1 MCKLKAEPPGLSM
14 RMHPFATVDRF
25 PRCVTFIQITL
36 AKQEDW
42 MAAVSHL
49 LYEQR
54 ALALNPIIKQRGV
67 SFQHRNKRYSL
78 VHVLMRNRLQKRF
91 APSLLLIQCNDNEAL
106 KWHDRTYKRCVD
118 WWLYNG
124 ADGGNIKTGAIH
136 SNRFK
141 HKMAGTISVYCTA
154 TTLKV

>member
-54 ALALNPIIKQRGV
+54 ALALNPII
-67 SFQHRNKRYSL
+67 
-78 VHVLMRNRLQKRF
+78 
-91 APSLLLIQCNDNEAL
+91 I
-106 KWHDRTYKRCVD
+106 
-118 WWLYNG
+118 
-124 ADGGNIKTGAIH
+124 I
-136 SNRFK
+136 
-141 HKMAGTISVYCTA
+141 
-154 TTLKV
+154 

>member
-54 ALALNPIIKQRGV
+54 ALALNPIIIIKQRGV

-91 APSLLLIQCNDNEAL
+91 APSLLLIQCNDNEAIE
-106 KWHDRTYKRCVD
+106 RTRQDV
-118 WWLYNG
+118 
-124 ADGGNIKTGAIH
+124 IKDAWIDDYT
-136 SNRFK
+136 
-141 HKMAGTISVYCTA
+141 MAGISKRELFIGIASNTKWRVLSVYTA
-154 TTLKV
+154 